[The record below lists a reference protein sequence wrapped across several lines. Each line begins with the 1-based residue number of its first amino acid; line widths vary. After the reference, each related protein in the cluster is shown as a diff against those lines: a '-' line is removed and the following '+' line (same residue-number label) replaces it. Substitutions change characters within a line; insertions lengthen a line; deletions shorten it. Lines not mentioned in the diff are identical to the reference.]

1 MSLYIKTRE
10 VAEMETLRIVG
21 GRELRGS
28 IATPG
33 AKNSCLKLLAMSIMA
48 SGKCVISN
56 VPRVTDVE
64 TMCQL
69 LEALGA
75 RVSFTGR
82 TEVTVDPTTIASAA
96 PPDPLVRKM
105 RASVQVLGPL
115 LARFGEV
122 KMPYPGG
129 CAIGSRPIDL
139 HLRGLS
145 AMGAQVSEEHGY
157 IMVRA
162 SRLVGTDIHLDFP
175 SVGATENL
183 MAAAC
188 LASGT
193 TIIRNAARE
202 PEIVDE
208 QNFLTRLGA
217 DIRGA
222 GTDTIKI
229 VGVSELGSTNY
240 SVMPDRI
247 QAGTYMIAAAAT
259 RGDVTITG
267 VVPEHL
273 DALAAKLA
281 ETGVAVI
288 YTEDCVRVAMGDRP
302 GPIAVKSMPYPGFP
316 TDLQAPIAAY
326 LTVSRG
332 TSTITENIFS
342 NRFRY
347 VDELARMGAHI
358 GVDGRTAIIRGVNE
372 LTGARVVAPDL
383 RAGAALIIAG
393 LMARGETTL
402 DGMEHVYRGYDDIQG
417 KLAACGAE
425 VEIVTDSA
433 SAAVAE
439 Q

>member
-1 MSLYIKTRE
+1 MDD
-10 VAEMETLRIVG
+10 TLRIVG
-21 GRELRGS
+21 GRELRGR
-28 IATPG
+28 IVTPG
-33 AKNSCLKLLAMSIMA
+33 AKNSCLKLLAMALMA
-48 SGKCVISN
+48 SGECVISN
-56 VPRVTDVE
+56 VPRVTDVD
-64 TMCQL
+64 TMCKL

-75 RVSFTGR
+75 KVSFTGPS
-82 TEVTVDPTTIASAA
+82 EVRVDPTTIMSAD

-115 LARFGEV
+115 LARLGEV
-122 KMPYPGG
+122 KMPFPGG

-157 IMVRA
+157 IIVRA
-162 SRLVGTDIHLDFP
+162 PRLVGAEIHLDFP

-208 QNFLTRLGA
+208 QNFLARLGA

-222 GTDTIKI
+222 GTDTIK
-229 VGVSELGSTNY
+229 VTGVRSLGSTNY

-259 RGDVTITG
+259 RGDVTVTG

-273 DALAAKLA
+273 DALVAKLA

-288 YTEDCVRVAMGDRP
+288 CSEDSVRVAMGDRP

-316 TDLQAPIAAY
+316 TDLQAPVAAY
-326 LTVSRG
+326 LTVCRG

-372 LTGARVVAPDL
+372 LTGARVAAPDL

-393 LMARGETTL
+393 LMARGETML
-402 DGMEHVYRGYDDIQG
+402 DGMAHILRGYDDIHG
-417 KLAACGAE
+417 KLASCGGD
-425 VEIVTDSA
+425 VELVPDSA
-433 SAAVAE
+433 SAAAAE
-439 Q
+439 

>member
-1 MSLYIKTRE
+1 MD
-10 VAEMETLRIVG
+10 TLRIVG
-21 GRELRGS
+21 GRELRGR
-28 IATPG
+28 IVTPG

-48 SGKCVISN
+48 SGECVISN
-56 VPRVTDVE
+56 VPQVTDVD
-64 TMCQL
+64 TMCKL

-75 RVSFTGR
+75 KVSNSGPG
-82 TEVTVDPTTIASAA
+82 EVRVDPTTIVSTD

-105 RASVQVLGPL
+105 RASVQVLGPI

-122 KMPYPGG
+122 KMPFPGG

-157 IMVRA
+157 IIVRA
-162 SRLVGTDIHLDFP
+162 PRLVGAEIHLDFP

-208 QNFLTRLGA
+208 QNFLVRLGA

-222 GTDTIKI
+222 GTDTIK
-229 VGVSELGSTNY
+229 VTGVKSLGSTNY

-259 RGDVTITG
+259 RGDVTVTG

-281 ETGVAVI
+281 ETGAAVI
-288 YTEDCVRVAMGDRP
+288 CSEDSVRVAMGDRP
-302 GPIAVKSMPYPGFP
+302 APIAVKSMPYPGFP

-326 LTVSRG
+326 LTVCRG

-383 RAGAALIIAG
+383 RAGAALVIAG

-402 DGMEHVYRGYDDIQG
+402 DGTAHILRGYDDVHG
-417 KLAACGAE
+417 KLASCGGD
-425 VEIVTDSA
+425 VELVSDSA
-433 SAAVAE
+433 SAAAAE
-439 Q
+439 

>member
-1 MSLYIKTRE
+1 MD
-10 VAEMETLRIVG
+10 TLRIIG
-21 GRELRGS
+21 GRELRGR
-28 IATPG
+28 IVTPG

-48 SGKCVISN
+48 SGECVISN
-56 VPRVTDVE
+56 VPRVTDVD

-75 RVSFTGR
+75 SVSHTGPG
-82 TEVTVDPTTIASAA
+82 EVRVDPTTITSAD

-122 KMPYPGG
+122 KMPFPGG

-139 HLRGLS
+139 HLRGLT

-157 IMVRA
+157 IIVRA
-162 SRLVGTDIHLDFP
+162 PRLSGAEIHLDFP

-208 QNFLTRLGA
+208 QNFLVRLGA

-222 GTDTIKI
+222 GTDTIK
-229 VGVSELGSTNY
+229 VTGVTSLGSTSY

-259 RGDVTITG
+259 RGDVTVTG

-273 DALAAKLA
+273 DALVAKLA
-281 ETGVAVI
+281 ETGAAVI
-288 YTEDCVRVAMGDRP
+288 CSEDSVRVAMGDRP

-347 VDELARMGAHI
+347 VDELARMGAHV
-358 GVDGRTAIIRGVNE
+358 GVDSRTAIIRGVNE

-383 RAGAALIIAG
+383 RAGAALVIAG
-393 LMARGETTL
+393 LMARGETML
-402 DGMEHVYRGYDDIQG
+402 DGMAHILRGYDDIHG
-417 KLAACGAE
+417 KLASCGGDVELVSDSVGAAAAE
-425 VEIVTDSA
+425 
-433 SAAVAE
+433 
-439 Q
+439 

>member
-1 MSLYIKTRE
+1 MD
-10 VAEMETLRIVG
+10 TLRIIG
-21 GRELRGS
+21 GRELRGR
-28 IATPG
+28 IVTPG

-48 SGKCVISN
+48 SGECVISN
-56 VPRVTDVE
+56 VPRVTDVD

-75 RVSFTGR
+75 NVSYTGPGEVRVDS
-82 TEVTVDPTTIASAA
+82 TTITSVD

-122 KMPYPGG
+122 KMPFPGG

-139 HLRGLS
+139 HLRGLT

-157 IMVRA
+157 IIVRA
-162 SRLVGTDIHLDFP
+162 PRLSGAEIHLDFP

-208 QNFLTRLGA
+208 QNFLVRLGA

-222 GTDTIKI
+222 GTDTIK
-229 VGVSELGSTNY
+229 VTGVRGLGSTSY

-259 RGDVTITG
+259 RGDVTVTG

-273 DALAAKLA
+273 DALVAKLA
-281 ETGVAVI
+281 ETGAAVI
-288 YTEDCVRVAMGDRP
+288 CSEDSVRVAMGDRP

-347 VDELARMGAHI
+347 VDELARMGAHV
-358 GVDGRTAIIRGVNE
+358 GVDSRTAIIRGVNE

-383 RAGAALIIAG
+383 RAGAALVIAG
-393 LMARGETTL
+393 LMARGETML
-402 DGMEHVYRGYDDIQG
+402 DGMAHILRGYDDIHG
-417 KLAACGAE
+417 KLASCGGDVELVSDSVGAAAAE
-425 VEIVTDSA
+425 
-433 SAAVAE
+433 
-439 Q
+439 